1 MNAAQSKA
9 ILGTILLLLVVAA
22 GIAHFAAMRLSDTSA
37 TTSEAQRPIVQ
48 MATLVDATGDLM
60 LADVLARPRDFA
72 PMAGAEI
79 NPGYT
84 SAAQWVRLQLTSS
97 ADLAAILAL
106 SPSFIDLI
114 DVYVGPD
121 RPATDAGAF
130 MHLAMGDHR
139 PLPADAVSG
148 IDNAIELALVGGVT
162 REVFIRL
169 KSVNSA
175 LALSVSL
182 YPTSEHVMRTT
193 ATGLALGGWF
203 GGMAILLATQLVFFS
218 VDRRASYLLIA
229 ASILGAMLVYSGTA
243 GLSRLLLFPDGG
255 VGNDYFTA
263 LPIWFGQV
271 ATALAAI
278 NVLDLRA
285 RSRWSYWVVLAGA
298 GVGAL
303 GFVAVF
309 LGYHRD
315 FTPFGSMVMVLQGTI
330 LMMQSLR
337 IANDGG
343 WEGRLKAAAYM
354 VLFLG
359 LLITL
364 VQRVGIIPVPV
375 WNGHAYAASNLL
387 HALLLTG
394 AMAARLRTSEAM
406 NRQMREDA
414 VVAALLAQKRAEDM
428 VAERTRELEQ
438 AKLVA
443 EDALAAEL
451 ETQRQQ
457 VQFMEV
463 ISHQYRTPLAG
474 LRSNVESIGLSLG
487 PDDEANQRRLDRVRS
502 SIVRLVEVLEV
513 NLARSRLQGPRF
525 RAEMGAINLAEL
537 VRRAGGRGQ
546 DLLNGAS
553 ICMEIAEAADH
564 VSVDGDED
572 MLVIAIINLL
582 ENGAKFSTGPSPR
595 VVLACDVVGDTCV
608 ITVRDQG
615 IGIPASD
622 LDAIRQGGIRGSNVG
637 EILGT
642 GMGLSLVERI
652 ASVHGGRLSIQST
665 VGEGTEVAIH
675 LPLPSPSGPASV

>member
-1 MNAAQSKA
+1 MSAAQSKA
-9 ILGTILLLLVVAA
+9 ILGVILLLIIVVAA
-22 GIAHFAAMRLSDTSA
+22 MVQFSSMGLFARYAGVH
-37 TTSEAQRPIVQ
+37 EAPPRIIE
-48 MATLVDATGDLM
+48 MATLVDADGAMT
-60 LADVLARPRDFA
+60 LADVLERPGDFT
-72 PMAGAEI
+72 PIAGAEI

-84 SAAQWVRLQLTSS
+84 PSAQWVRLQLASS
-97 ADLAAILAL
+97 VDLPAILAL
-106 SPSFIDLI
+106 SPSFIDI
-114 DVYVGPD
+114 VDVYVGP
-121 RPATDAGAF
+121 RSPAADAGAF
-130 MHLAMGDHR
+130 THLALGDHR

-148 IDNAIELALVGGVT
+148 IDNAVEIALVGGTT
-162 REVFIRL
+162 RDVFIRL

-175 LALSVSL
+175 LALSVSI

-193 ATGLALGGWF
+193 ATSLALGGWF
-203 GGMAILLATQLVFFS
+203 GGMAILIAIQLVFFS

-263 LPIWFGQV
+263 LPVWFGQV

-285 RSRWSYWVVLAGA
+285 RSRWSYWAVLAGA
-298 GVGAL
+298 GVGVI
-303 GFVAVF
+303 GFGAVF

-315 FTPFGSMVMVLQGTI
+315 FTPFGSMVMVAQGTI

-337 IANDGG
+337 IAIDGG
-343 WEGRLKAAAYM
+343 WENRLKAAAYM

-364 VQRVGIIPVPV
+364 VQRVGIIPVPI

-394 AMAARLRTSEAM
+394 AMAARLRASEAM

-414 VVAALLAQKRAEDM
+414 VVSALLAQKRAEDM

-438 AKLVA
+438 AKVVA
-443 EDALAAEL
+443 EEALAAEF

-474 LRSNVESIGLSLG
+474 LRSNVESIGLSLAA
-487 PDDEANQRRLDRVRS
+487 DDAANQRRLARVRS

-525 RAEMGAINLAEL
+525 QADKAAISLATL
-537 VRRAGGRGQ
+537 VRRAGSRGQ
-546 DLLNGAS
+546 DLLNGAT
-553 ICMEIAEAADH
+553 ICIEIAADAEH
-564 VSVDGDED
+564 VVVHGDDD
-572 MLVIAIINLL
+572 MLVLAIINLL
-582 ENGAKFSTGPSPR
+582 ENGAKFSIGPSPK
-595 VVLACDVVGDTCV
+595 VVLSCDVLDGNCA
-608 ITVRDQG
+608 ITVRDEG
-615 IGIPASD
+615 LGIPEAD
-622 LDAIRQGGIRGSNVG
+622 LDAIRQSGVRGSNVG

-642 GMGLSLVERI
+642 GMGLSLVDRI
-652 ASVHGGRLSIQST
+652 VAVHGGTMTIESVLGQ
-665 VGEGTEVAIH
+665 GTAVRID
-675 LPLPSPSGPASV
+675 LPPQG